1 MAIIHDAV
9 FLRLPPEVS
18 DEAVWTLARRFGE
31 PLDVHVDRSRPPAVA
46 YVFYSLFTEAA
57 AMVAAS
63 PLSIDAHTV
72 EAQPKMPGPGRGLYM
87 GNVDNATT
95 EAELFQLCRV
105 YGRINYISLGC
116 DKAGARLPHAFV
128 GFRHREAV
136 DAAIAALDGQPL
148 HGQTLRVEA
157 AEKNRREV
165 RPEPC
170 RDSADE
176 VVYSTDPTPLPARMH
191 AAPARARPP
200 RRKGSHR
207 KRTRSGLAR
216 GCR

>member
-1 MAIIHDAV
+1 M
-9 FLRLPPEVS
+9 
-18 DEAVWTLARRFGE
+18 TLADSVFIRLEQDIADEELWRVARSFGE
-31 PLDVHVDRSRPPAVA
+31 PHDVHVDRSRSPFIG
-46 YVFYSLFTEAA
+46 YVFFTSFTEAA
-57 AMVAAS
+57 AMVGAS
-63 PLSIDAHTV
+63 PLTLDGHLV
-72 EAQPKMPGPGRGLYM
+72 ECQLKLPAPGRGLYM

-176 VVYSTDPTPLPARMH
+176 VVYSTDTTPLPTRLH
-191 AAPARARPP
+191 EAPEHARPP

-207 KRTRSGLAR
+207 RRARCGMAR
-216 GCR
+216 GR